1 MTDLDGVSLG
11 EQAPVPQ
18 SSLFAGQGEQSP
30 RVYCYLPVNTMLF
43 LTDEHFGQAADAV

>member
-18 SSLFAGQGEQSP
+18 STLFAGQGEQTP
-30 RVYCYLPVNTMLF
+30 MAYCYLPVNTMLF
-43 LTDEHFGQAADAV
+43 LADEHFGQAADAV